1 MKNLSLAYLKN
12 LSKKAFFILKRDGL
26 LKFPKAAY
34 GYLIARFPNY
44 RTWIKKNETW
54 GRQEIEKEIKG
65 FKYKPKI
72 SIITPVYNVDP
83 KWLDKCI
90 SSVINQY
97 YDNWELCLYD
107 DASANDET
115 INCLK
120 KWEEASNPKVKVA
133 YGRTNLHIS
142 AASNEALKM
151 AEGEFVALLD
161 NDDKLSPNALFE
173 VVKLL
178 NEHPEAD
185 MIYSDED
192 KITTKGKRMEP
203 FFKPDWSPDLFLSM
217 MYTCHLGVYRKKIV
231 DEIGGFREGYE
242 GSQDYDMIL
251 RFIERTAPER
261 ILHIPKVLYHWRKIP
276 GSAAAEVDA
285 KNYAFVAAKKAIG
298 DYLVRNN
305 IKGEVEDGLF
315 LGTYRVKRAII
326 GNPKV
331 SIIIPFRDQVDVLKK
346 CISNILE
353 KTDYKNYEVL
363 LINNQSSEDQTL
375 DYLRSLS
382 GHKDIVQLSYN
393 KPFNYSAINNFA
405 ADKAKGE
412 YLLFLN
418 NDTEVISSEW
428 LTSML
433 EHTQRAEVG
442 IAGAK
447 LIYPNN
453 TIQHAGVVIGLG
465 GAADH
470 IYNGMPRTSPGYM
483 GQLSVIRNYSAVTAA
498 CMLTK
503 KSLFE
508 KIGGFDEENL
518 AVAFNDIDFC
528 LKVRELGF
536 LVVFTPYALLYH
548 HEFLSRGSDIELAQK
563 DEAARARI
571 DSENNYMKE
580 KWASYMEND
589 PYYNK
594 NLIRRY
600 ASPLYWERL

>member
-1 MKNLSLAYLKN
+1 MKNTTLAYLKN
-12 LSKKAFFILKRDGL
+12 LVMRAFFVIKKDGL
-26 LKFPKAAY
+26 REFPKAAY
-34 GYLIARFPNY
+34 GYLNARFPNY
-44 RTWIKKNETW
+44 RMWIRKNETW
-54 GRQEIEKEIKG
+54 DRQEIAKEIKA

-72 SIITPVYNVDP
+72 SIITPVYNVEP

-90 SSVINQY
+90 NSVISQY

-107 DASANDET
+107 DASTNKET
-115 INCLK
+115 IDCLK
-120 KWEEASNPKVKVA
+120 KWEGASNPKIKVSF
-133 YGRTNLHIS
+133 GKENLHIS
-142 AASNEALKM
+142 GASNEALRM
-151 AEGEFVALLD
+151 AIGEFVALLD
-161 NDDKLSPNALFE
+161 NDDELSPNALYE

-178 NEHPEAD
+178 NEHPDAD

-217 MYTCHLGVYRKKIV
+217 MYTCHLGVYRKKIIM
-231 DEIGGFREGYE
+231 EIGGFREGYE
-242 GSQDYDMIL
+242 GSQDYDLVL
-251 RFIERTAPER
+251 RFIEKTTPEK
-261 ILHIPKVLYHWRKIP
+261 ILHIPKVLYHWRQIP

-285 KNYAFVAAKKAIG
+285 KGYATINALKALN
-298 DYLVRNN
+298 DYLLRNG
-305 IKGEVEDGLF
+305 IDGEAVEGLSP
-315 LGTYRVKRAII
+315 GRYRVKRVIK

-331 SIIIPFRDQVDVLKK
+331 SIIVPFRDQMEVLKK
-346 CISNILE
+346 CVSSILE
-353 KTDYKNYEVL
+353 KTDYKNYEIL
-363 LINNQSSEDQTL
+363 LVDNQSSEDQTL

-382 GHKDIVQLSYN
+382 GHKDIIQLSYN
-393 KPFNYSAINNFA
+393 NPFNYSAINNFA

-418 NDTEVISSEW
+418 NDTEVVSSEW

-433 EHTQRAEVG
+433 EHAQRAEVG
-442 IAGAK
+442 VVGAK

-453 TIQHAGVVIGLG
+453 TIQHAGVVMGLG
-465 GAADH
+465 GVADH
-470 IYNGMPRTSPGYM
+470 IYNGMPMTSPGYM

-508 KIGGFDEENL
+508 KTGGFDEENL
-518 AVAFNDIDFC
+518 TVAFNDIDFC
-528 LKVRELGF
+528 LKIRELGF

-548 HEFLSRGSDIELAQK
+548 HESLLRGNDVELAQK
-563 DEAARARI
+563 DKAARARI

-580 KWASYMEND
+580 KWADYIEND

-594 NLIRRY
+594 NLIRKY
-600 ASPLYWERL
+600 VSPLYWERL